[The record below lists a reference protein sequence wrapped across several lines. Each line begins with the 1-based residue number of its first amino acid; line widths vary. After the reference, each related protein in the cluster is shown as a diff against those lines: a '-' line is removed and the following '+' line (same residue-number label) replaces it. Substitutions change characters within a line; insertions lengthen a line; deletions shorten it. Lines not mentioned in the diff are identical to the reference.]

1 MTMVKQIS
9 HRDDSKLM
17 EVDFIDDVRLF
28 SFSSMKLT
36 WVLGLS
42 PLSVRLDVSCQ
53 NIVKL
58 AYLLESSTV
67 VPVENIFHIL
77 SSVANNSVKNDL

>member
-28 SFSSMKLT
+28 SFGSMKLT

-53 NIVKL
+53 NLVKL
-58 AYLLESSTV
+58 
-67 VPVENIFHIL
+67 IFWSHQQL
-77 SSVANNSVKNDL
+77 SP